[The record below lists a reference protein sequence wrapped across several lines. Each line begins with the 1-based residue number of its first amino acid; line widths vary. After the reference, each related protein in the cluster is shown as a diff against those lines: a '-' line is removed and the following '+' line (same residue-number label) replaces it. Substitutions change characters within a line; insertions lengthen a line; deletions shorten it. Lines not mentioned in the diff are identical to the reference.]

1 MPSARKESSHAPT
14 RISRLASRWRKGEPK
29 ERWASSGLR
38 PLAIAS
44 EICNCI
50 SSSISRFSALP
61 RNRFVI
67 LRQADISGLPQH
79 TVHGRRHRFPARFF
93 HAQLLPARRR
103 QFVDSSTPPGLFRN
117 PFGANP
123 ARLFHAV
130 QGRVEGALLH
140 PKYLGGNVLNGGHNG
155 VAMEARPPG
164 ENFENQQIERALQ
177 GIGFRWHT

>member
-14 RISRLASRWRKGEPK
+14 RISWLASRWRKGEPK

-79 TVHGRRHRFPARFF
+79 TVYGRRHRLPARLF
-93 HAQLLPARRR
+93 HAQLLPAHRR
-103 QFVDSSTPPGLFRN
+103 QFVDSSAPPGLLRN
-117 PFGANP
+117 PFRANP

-130 QGRVEGALLH
+130 QGRVEGALLDSQH
-140 PKYLGGNVLNGGHNG
+140 LGGNRLDGGHDG
-155 VAMEARPPG
+155 VAVQARTSRKDL
-164 ENFENQQIERALQ
+164 ENQQIERALQ